1 VFSPKRQNYGTRVK
15 PQAAVTRRDRNAI
28 MPVRQS
34 VSQSTND
41 SHYSAELFTN
51 SDRHPIHPVHSVP
64 SRPASVVQRKRSG
77 HSGGAVP
84 PGPADASKSR
94 STELSTTRY
103 IGRPSVRLS
112 DCGSI
117 HTFADV
123 SVHELRIKRR
133 RFITWS
139 QTFLLSE
146 LRRATL
152 EADYFRAAKASLCG
166 GTLALASFSRR
177 LSTKTSYVNAQPLSN
192 AV

>member
-1 VFSPKRQNYGTRVK
+1 
-15 PQAAVTRRDRNAI
+15 
-28 MPVRQS
+28 MPSCQSDSQS
-34 VSQSTND
+34 VSRLMIVIIVPNYSPTLTDILSILCIRSLAGRHQSCREKGQDT
-41 SHYSAELFTN
+41 
-51 SDRHPIHPVHSVP
+51 R
-64 SRPASVVQRKRSG
+64 
-77 HSGGAVP
+77 GAVP

-146 LRRATL
+146 LGRATL